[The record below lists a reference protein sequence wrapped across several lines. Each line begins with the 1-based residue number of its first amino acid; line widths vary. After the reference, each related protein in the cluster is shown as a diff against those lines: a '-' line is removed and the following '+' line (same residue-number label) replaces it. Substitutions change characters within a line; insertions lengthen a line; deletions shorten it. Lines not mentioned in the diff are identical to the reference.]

1 MRASLLLLA
10 GLTVLSIA
18 PANAAPATKTQPWV
32 GCSISAGTYSST
44 CRNPANYKTYNECK
58 AAGTKVGW
66 KDTEIAW
73 YCSSLALK

>member
-1 MRASLLLLA
+1 MRASLFLLA

-18 PANAAPATKTQPWV
+18 PANGSPDKTPWV

-44 CRNPANYKTYNECK
+44 CRNVANHKTYIACK
-58 AAGTKVGW
+58 EAGLKGGW
-66 KDTEIAW
+66 RDVEVSW